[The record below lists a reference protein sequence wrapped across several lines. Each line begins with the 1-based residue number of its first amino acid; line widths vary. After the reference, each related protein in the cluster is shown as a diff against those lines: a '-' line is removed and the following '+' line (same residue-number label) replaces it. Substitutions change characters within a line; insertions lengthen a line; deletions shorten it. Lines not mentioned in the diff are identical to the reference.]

1 MERPGE
7 LELRRYLQ
15 SQRQLA
21 ARLLAAEA
29 LDEVASN
36 FLFTVAHL
44 LRWDAGALWEVGE
57 GEPLLRFVAGWSAAE
72 FDAEPLWKHSREL
85 IVESGQGLPGRA
97 WAEGEVAWAPDF
109 TRSPAY
115 PRGATAAEL
124 GLSAALA
131 IPIPVGPPGGVLA
144 VAEFHA
150 RSFSPPSEELLAL
163 LGAFSDQLA
172 TFIARRR
179 ERARAERARSHLAQV
194 VAGTQDAVLSKDL
207 DGVITSWNPA
217 AEELY
222 GYTAAEAIGRHVA
235 FLMPDELKHE
245 EREILDRVRRGESL
259 RTYETR
265 RIRKDGAGIEVSL
278 TVSQITDPA
287 LGVVGASVLARDIT
301 AAVRR
306 RRAQAFLAGASR
318 DFDSSL
324 DPAETSRNIVHA
336 AIPDLAEVC
345 VIDFVRADG
354 WLGDSIVAAT
364 EPRLA
369 ATLEEIR
376 RRSPLDPGGEHPAAA
391 VLRAGGPMIWPDLK
405 APEVIDQVVQ
415 NEQHRRLMEEAGYSS
430 AAVVPLRARGRTLG
444 TISFL
449 HARGKQRY
457 DATDLEFLA
466 DLGSRAAMA
475 LDNARLFRERD
486 SIARDLQR
494 GLRPPRPAAVPG
506 LEISVC
512 FEAAG
517 EGVEIGGDLYDV
529 LPTADG
535 CWILIGDI
543 AGKGSAAAA
552 VSVAVRHAVR
562 GLTRVVD
569 EPEEVLSRVNEM
581 LLEGTGLNDFATA
594 LLIRMR
600 AGEEGWRLALASA
613 GHPPAVHLGGGGA
626 TQLGGGAVLGAW
638 ADAPAQSH
646 EATIGPGE
654 TLLLCT
660 DGWHEAGPVSR
671 HRGPEALAEIAAG
684 FAAAELGELTGA
696 LREDALARSGG
707 VLRDDIVVL
716 AVRPEGRLAAVGDGG
731 AARAGAQLAGGSP
744 TQ

>member
-7 LELRRYLQ
+7 LELRRYLR

-21 ARLLAAEA
+21 ARLLEAET
-29 LDEVASN
+29 LDEVAAD
-36 FLFTVAHL
+36 FLFTVANL
-44 LRWDAGALWEVGE
+44 LRWDAGALWEAGD
-57 GEPLLRFVAGWSAAE
+57 GEPLLRFVAGWGAAG
-72 FDAEPLWKHSREL
+72 FDAEPLWHHSREL

-97 WAEGEVAWAPDF
+97 WAKGEVAWAPDF
-109 TRSPAY
+109 TRNPAY
-115 PRGATAAEL
+115 PRGETAAEL

-131 IPIPVGPPGGVLA
+131 IPVPVGRPEDVLA

-163 LGAFSDQLA
+163 FGAFSDQLA

-222 GYTAAEAIGRHVA
+222 GYSAEEAIGRNIA
-235 FLMPDELKHE
+235 FLMPDERKHE

-265 RIRKDGAGIEVSL
+265 RIRKDGGGIDVSL

-287 LGVVGASVLARDIT
+287 LGVVGASVVARDIT
-301 AAVRR
+301 AALRQ

-345 VIDFVRADG
+345 VIDFLRDDG
-354 WLGDSIVAAT
+354 WLGDSVVAAT
-364 EPRLA
+364 EPRVA

-376 RRSPLDPGGEHPAAA
+376 HRSPLDPDGEHPAAA
-391 VLRAGGPMIWPDLK
+391 ALRAGEPMIWADLK

-415 NEQHRRLMEEAGYSS
+415 SEEHRGLMDEAGYSS

-449 HARGKQRY
+449 HARGNQRY

-466 DLGSRAAMA
+466 ELGNRAAMA

-494 GLRPPRPAAVPG
+494 GLRPPRPAPVPG
-506 LEISVC
+506 LGISVC

-517 EGVEIGGDLYDV
+517 EGIEIGGDIYDV

-562 GLTRVVD
+562 GLTREVD
-569 EPEEVLSRVNEM
+569 EPEEVLSQVNEM

-600 AGEEGWRLALASA
+600 AGAEGWKLAIASA
-613 GHPPAVHLGGGGA
+613 GHPPAIHLGEGGAVEFGGGS
-626 TQLGGGAVLGAW
+626 VLGAW
-638 ADAPAQSH
+638 PDAPAQSH
-646 EATIGPGE
+646 EATIAPEE

-660 DGWHEAGPVSR
+660 DGWHEAGPVAR
-671 HRGPEALAEIAAG
+671 HRGPEALAEIALGLATV
-684 FAAAELGELTGA
+684 ELDDLTAA
-696 LREDALARSGG
+696 LREDALARSDGT
-707 VLRDDIVVL
+707 LRDDIVVL
-716 AVRPEGRLAAVGDGG
+716 AVRPEGRLSAAGGGG
-731 AARAGAQLAGGSP
+731 AETGAQLAGGSS